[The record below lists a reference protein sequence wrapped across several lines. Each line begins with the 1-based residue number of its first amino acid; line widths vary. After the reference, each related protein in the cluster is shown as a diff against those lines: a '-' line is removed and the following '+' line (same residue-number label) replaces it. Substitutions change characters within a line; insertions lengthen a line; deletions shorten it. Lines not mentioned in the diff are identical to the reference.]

1 MTKRIATA
9 VVALALFVPVLYF
22 AGTWVYPAVVALLG
36 AVAVWEMLGCI
47 GVRARLF
54 LSLPSALLAV
64 AAPLLARV
72 CPGALYPL
80 YLVYGLYLL
89 FASVLFYSKTEFVT
103 LAKTAFTMLFVTFGF
118 ASLVLV
124 RDADPLRYLLIFVAA
139 WSTDTFALFAGKLFG
154 RRKLCEHISPKKT
167 VAGAV
172 GGVIGC
178 IAAFAVYALVVG
190 LLYDIW
196 ETWENYLLLALLAV
210 CGSLV
215 SMLGDLAASVIKR
228 AFGVK
233 DYGNI
238 FPGHGGVLDRFDS
251 ILPLGI
257 AAAASDDYFR
267 ANAQRIMA
275 TRETTTNALRQM
287 GFSIPDSQANFL
299 FITHPQVDGAK
310 LYQACKDK
318 GVLIRHFSTPALAP
332 YNRVT
337 IGSEE
342 EMAAFLSVVEEIL
355 AEEGV

>member
-22 AGTWVYPAVVALLG
+22 AGTWAYPAVVALLG

-124 RDADPLRYLLIFVAA
+124 RDAEPLRYLLIFVAA

-172 GGVIGC
+172 GGIIGC
-178 IAAFAVYALVVG
+178 IAAFAVYALAVG
-190 LLYDIW
+190 LLYDC
-196 ETWENYLLLALLAV
+196 LLYTSAAGAAGRLRLARVDA
-210 CGSLV
+210 GRSGG
-215 SMLGDLAASVIKR
+215 LGHQARLR
-228 AFGVK
+228 
-233 DYGNI
+233 
-238 FPGHGGVLDRFDS
+238 
-251 ILPLGI
+251 
-257 AAAASDDYFR
+257 
-267 ANAQRIMA
+267 
-275 TRETTTNALRQM
+275 REGLRQY
-287 GFSIPDSQANFL
+287 IPRARRRARPL
-299 FITHPQVDGAK
+299 
-310 LYQACKDK
+310 
-318 GVLIRHFSTPALAP
+318 
-332 YNRVT
+332 
-337 IGSEE
+337 
-342 EMAAFLSVVEEIL
+342 
-355 AEEGV
+355 